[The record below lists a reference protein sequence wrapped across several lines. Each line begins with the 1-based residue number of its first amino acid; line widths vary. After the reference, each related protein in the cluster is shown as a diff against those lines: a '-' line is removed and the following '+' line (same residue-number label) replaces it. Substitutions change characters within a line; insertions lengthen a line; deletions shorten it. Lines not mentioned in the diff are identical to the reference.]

1 MIKLFTH
8 TDLDGFG
15 CAVLAKLA
23 FENVDI
29 EYVDYDE
36 VDAAVSAYLSV
47 ATKED
52 MIYITDISISE
63 AVAEEIEKRDLKVF
77 LMDHHPTAVGL
88 RKHDYCTVKIYG
100 HDEIIKTSGTELF
113 YERLITTDLLKP
125 TDALTSF
132 VAIVRDW
139 DTWRWKELGEAGL
152 DSKNMNEL
160 FYTYGVEAFL
170 SRCMMQIQSG
180 KFPTY
185 SDMDRKLLEIKQ
197 KEFEA
202 YFVEKDKSMIHMDL
216 LGHPCGVVFAERF
229 ISELGNKLSSLHPE
243 CDFVVMIDATDQTI
257 SYRTVK
263 DNIDLG
269 KEIAAKVGGGGHPMA
284 AGSSFSHDIVEE
296 FIKKIFRPKYIKNLE

>member
-36 VDAAVSAYLSV
+36 VNAAVSAYLSV

-52 MIYITDISISE
+52 IIYITDISISE

-88 RKHDYCTVKIYG
+88 RKHDWCTVKIYG
-100 HDEIIKTSGTELF
+100 HDETIKTSGTELF
-113 YERLITTDLLKP
+113 YKRLITTDLLKP

-132 VAIVRDW
+132 VSIVRDW

-152 DSKNMNEL
+152 DSKNINEL
-160 FYTYGVEAFL
+160 FYTY
-170 SRCMMQIQSG
+170 
-180 KFPTY
+180 
-185 SDMDRKLLEIKQ
+185 
-197 KEFEA
+197 
-202 YFVEKDKSMIHMDL
+202 
-216 LGHPCGVVFAERF
+216 
-229 ISELGNKLSSLHPE
+229 
-243 CDFVVMIDATDQTI
+243 
-257 SYRTVK
+257 
-263 DNIDLG
+263 
-269 KEIAAKVGGGGHPMA
+269 
-284 AGSSFSHDIVEE
+284 
-296 FIKKIFRPKYIKNLE
+296 